1 MDEPEP
7 DPETLAYVAAR
18 AHSGAERMQHLIDD
32 LLSYARI
39 GGQMA
44 RQPVD
49 LEAVLEWVRADLAVA
64 LADATLTVKDLP
76 VVEGDPV
83 QLRAVM
89 QNLVA
94 NSAKF
99 TRPGEPARIEVQ
111 AGVCGDRWRIEVVDH
126 GLGVPPEDRERVF
139 APLARAHE
147 DVEGHGIGLAT
158 VRRIVEAHRGHI
170 GIAETDGGGATVWI
184 ELPR

>member
-1 MDEPEP
+1 M
-7 DPETLAYVAAR
+7 
-18 AHSGAERMQHLIDD
+18 
-32 LLSYARI
+32 
-39 GGQMA
+39 
-44 RQPVD
+44 
-49 LEAVLEWVRADLAVA
+49 RADLAVA

-111 AGVCGDRWRIEVVDH
+111 AGVCGDRWRIE
-126 GLGVPPEDRERVF
+126 
-139 APLARAHE
+139 

>member
-1 MDEPEP
+1 M
-7 DPETLAYVAAR
+7 
-18 AHSGAERMQHLIDD
+18 
-32 LLSYARI
+32 
-39 GGQMA
+39 
-44 RQPVD
+44 
-49 LEAVLEWVRADLAVA
+49 
-64 LADATLTVKDLP
+64 
-76 VVEGDPV
+76 